1 MNMQALMRQA
11 QAMQRDITK
20 TKEEIDKM
28 EFSGESSLVKVTVNG
43 KKEVLGVSISKEA
56 LEMEKD
62 DVSLLED
69 MVMVALNDAFKKVD
83 KTTEQKMGKYSSM
96 MNGLM

>member
-1 MNMQALMRQA
+1 
-11 QAMQRDITK
+11 
-20 TKEEIDKM
+20 M